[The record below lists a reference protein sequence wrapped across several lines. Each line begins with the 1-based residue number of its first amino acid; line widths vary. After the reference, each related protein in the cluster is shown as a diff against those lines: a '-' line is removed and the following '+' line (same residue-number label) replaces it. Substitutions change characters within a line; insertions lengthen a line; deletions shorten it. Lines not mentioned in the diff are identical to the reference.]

1 VKTPVTIA
9 PEALDFTRLIRSGE
23 TVGWAEATAEPVF
36 LTRLL
41 DAQAER
47 CPPFRLFFALT
58 FSDAFGADHPN
69 VTVTALGGASA
80 GRRFFAG
87 RGDNVIPANIS
98 DISGLVSSGRLP
110 IDLVLLQVSGPDATG
125 RYNAGLG
132 IEHLHAAIG
141 RARLVIAQ
149 VNPELPWT
157 HGDTEIEPTAIDV
170 LVPAA
175 AHRSMSSGRNWP
187 LHPKTPY
194 CRSPGLPSGCCYF
207 FEPGLGWGCTLL
219 QARQSRFRKAARHS
233 AAEVSLVPS
242 ECISISIKAGEYG
255 MGKWISDSRAESGV
269 AVKYRRSSRL
279 CCPDAVA
286 KTAIV

>member
-1 VKTPVTIA
+1 MKTPVTIA

-125 RYNAGLG
+125 RYNAGPRRPRRQLDRRCG
-132 IEHLHAAIG
+132 G
-141 RARLVIAQ
+141 RHQHVDCRRLDRRVAMGPRQ
-149 VNPELPWT
+149 FGVDLRDDQPR
-157 HGDTEIEPTAIDV
+157 
-170 LVPAA
+170 PADRRVQMLDA
-175 AHRSMSSGRNWP
+175 
-187 LHPKTPY
+187 
-194 CRSPGLPSGCCYF
+194 
-207 FEPGLGWGCTLL
+207 EPGNCTAPL
-219 QARQSRFRKAARHS
+219 RPGR
-233 AAEVSLVPS
+233 
-242 ECISISIKAGEYG
+242 
-255 MGKWISDSRAESGV
+255 
-269 AVKYRRSSRL
+269 
-279 CCPDAVA
+279 
-286 KTAIV
+286 